1 MKCREKREMQTPEP
15 VYTAS
20 GTPGTR
26 GVCPVCGTKMFRMG
40 ATPSHEGLPKPKV
53 KDKPKVK
60 NKSKRAKR
68 AKNSSKAKKSKAK
81 RKGRLVIVESP
92 AKARSVGKFLGQG
105 YVVKASVGHVRDLL
119 RSKLSVDVEN
129 DFTPRYRVPND
140 KREVVNQLKEAV
152 KETAEVFLATDP
164 DREGEAIA
172 WHLMEAADIDE
183 AQTRRVVFREIT
195 EKAIADAF
203 AHPRGLDM
211 DRVNAQQTRRILD
224 RLVGYK
230 ISPLLWENVRGRTS
244 AGRVQSVALRLVVE
258 REREI
263 EAFVPEEYWSIEAE
277 LAKRIPPYASFVAKL
292 AQIRGEKVDLKN
304 EQDTHLIVEELERSS
319 YVVADVRR
327 GERKRKPAPP
337 FITSSMQQEA
347 SRRLRFTAKKT
358 MRIAQQLYEGVELGA
373 KGTMG
378 LITYMRTDSTHVAAA
393 AQAEARAFI
402 SQRYGQEYLPP
413 SLPRHRTRAKGAQ
426 EAHEAIRPT
435 GVFREPSAV
444 KQFLSRD
451 QFRLYTLIWQRF
463 VASQMAEAIYDTMA
477 VDVIAD
483 SEWQFADV
491 QRVSAGQL
499 SDIIR
504 RPKYLF
510 RASGSRLKF
519 SGFLAVYEEARDEDA
534 APDEEAGKI
543 LPDVEAGE
551 VVDLVQLMPEQH
563 FTQPPPRYTEATL
576 VRTLEEYGIGRPSTY
591 APIISTIQDRGYVER
606 RQRRLHPTELGFIVN
621 DLVVKH
627 FSDIVDVGFTARME
641 EDLDLIARGKREWVP
656 VLREFYE
663 PFERAVELAEQT
675 MEKVSV
681 VDHKTGEQCEKC
693 GHDMIIKW
701 GRYGKFIACSNF
713 PTCRNTKP
721 YLEKIGVVCPEC
733 GGDLAEK
740 RSRKKR
746 IFYGCSNY
754 PECEFVSWKRPLN
767 QPCPACGGLLQAK
780 NKHWAQCINCE
791 EQVALD
797 KLSDSDE
804 SSGLAREV
812 KSARPSRTESM
823 PK

>member
-15 VYTAS
+15 VYTAN

-92 AKARSVGKFLGQG
+92 AKARSVGKFLGKG

-277 LAKRIPPYASFVAKL
+277 LAKRIPPYASFVAGQTG
-292 AQIRGEKVDLKN
+292 A
-304 EQDTHLIVEELERSS
+304 DTGRKGGSEERAG
-319 YVVADVRR
+319 YAPYRR
-327 GERKRKPAPP
+327 GIGA
-337 FITSSMQQEA
+337 I
-347 SRRLRFTAKKT
+347 
-358 MRIAQQLYEGVELGA
+358 QLC
-373 KGTMG
+373 
-378 LITYMRTDSTHVAAA
+378 
-393 AQAEARAFI
+393 
-402 SQRYGQEYLPP
+402 
-413 SLPRHRTRAKGAQ
+413 
-426 EAHEAIRPT
+426 
-435 GVFREPSAV
+435 
-444 KQFLSRD
+444 
-451 QFRLYTLIWQRF
+451 
-463 VASQMAEAIYDTMA
+463 
-477 VDVIAD
+477 
-483 SEWQFADV
+483 
-491 QRVSAGQL
+491 
-499 SDIIR
+499 
-504 RPKYLF
+504 
-510 RASGSRLKF
+510 GSRC
-519 SGFLAVYEEARDEDA
+519 
-534 APDEEAGKI
+534 APG
-543 LPDVEAGE
+543 
-551 VVDLVQLMPEQH
+551 
-563 FTQPPPRYTEATL
+563 
-576 VRTLEEYGIGRPSTY
+576 
-591 APIISTIQDRGYVER
+591 
-606 RQRRLHPTELGFIVN
+606 
-621 DLVVKH
+621 
-627 FSDIVDVGFTARME
+627 
-641 EDLDLIARGKREWVP
+641 
-656 VLREFYE
+656 
-663 PFERAVELAEQT
+663 
-675 MEKVSV
+675 
-681 VDHKTGEQCEKC
+681 
-693 GHDMIIKW
+693 
-701 GRYGKFIACSNF
+701 
-713 PTCRNTKP
+713 
-721 YLEKIGVVCPEC
+721 
-733 GGDLAEK
+733 
-740 RSRKKR
+740 
-746 IFYGCSNY
+746 
-754 PECEFVSWKRPLN
+754 
-767 QPCPACGGLLQAK
+767 
-780 NKHWAQCINCE
+780 
-791 EQVALD
+791 
-797 KLSDSDE
+797 
-804 SSGLAREV
+804 
-812 KSARPSRTESM
+812 
-823 PK
+823 